1 MKIENTTYHKEI
13 AYKVLSLPP
22 VSEAI
27 VEEENVFVHRCPVP
41 LAFWVGGPFEVQIAH
56 AMLEQN
62 WNTSPPPA
70 PGLPPPRH
78 THKKEKEEGKNDI
91 NLNRFERRWKVKPE

>member
-1 MKIENTTYHKEI
+1 MLHSTFDALGSFSNCQMKIENTTYHKEI

-41 LAFWVGGPFEVQIAH
+41 LAF
-56 AMLEQN
+56 
-62 WNTSPPPA
+62 
-70 PGLPPPRH
+70 
-78 THKKEKEEGKNDI
+78 
-91 NLNRFERRWKVKPE
+91 